1 MAVPKSKISKSKR
14 GMRRAHSSLA
24 SEISNECPN
33 CGEKRRPHHVCPS
46 CGFYNSMEIVSVSE
60 QEEEIEEDV
69 A

>member
-14 GMRRAHSSLA
+14 GMRRAHSALT

-33 CGEKRRPHHVCPS
+33 CGEKRRPHHVCPA
-46 CGFYNSMEIVSVSE
+46 CGFYNSMEIVNVSE
-60 QEEEIEEDV
+60 LEAEIEEDV